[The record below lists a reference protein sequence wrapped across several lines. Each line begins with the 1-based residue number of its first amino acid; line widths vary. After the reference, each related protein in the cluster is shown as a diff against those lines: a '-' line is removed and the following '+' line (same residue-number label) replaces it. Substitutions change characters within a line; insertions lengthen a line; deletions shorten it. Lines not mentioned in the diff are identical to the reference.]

1 MPRIAL
7 IHATRLAIQPIED
20 GFRNTWPEAE
30 LVHLLD
36 ESLSIDMASGH
47 VSEEALYMRIV
58 QLAYYAQGANP
69 SAILFTC
76 SAFGPGIEQAAT
88 QATIPVLKPNEAMFE
103 AAVKEGGHL
112 CLLYTFPQSV
122 GSMLSEFESM
132 TKHLGLEATLTPI
145 YVEDAREH
153 LSSGDQESH
162 DQRIVETVKAR
173 ASEFDGFLL
182 AHFSMASALTV
193 LKTQSSR
200 LCWSPVDS
208 AVIQLKRLFLN

>member
-1 MPRIAL
+1 MARIAL

-20 GFRNTWPEAE
+20 GFRSTWPEAE

-36 ESLSIDMASGH
+36 ESLSIDMASGR
-47 VSEEALYMRIV
+47 VSEEALYMRIA
-58 QLAYYAQGANP
+58 QLAHYAQGADP

-76 SAFGPGIEQAAT
+76 SAFGPGIEQAVT

-122 GSMLSEFESM
+122 ASMLSEFESM

-162 DQRIVETVKAR
+162 DQRIVETVNAR

-182 AHFSMASALTV
+182 AHFSMASALTA
-193 LKTQSSR
+193 LKAQSSC
-200 LCWSPVDS
+200 LFWSPVDS
-208 AVIQLKRLFLN
+208 AVDRLKQLFFI